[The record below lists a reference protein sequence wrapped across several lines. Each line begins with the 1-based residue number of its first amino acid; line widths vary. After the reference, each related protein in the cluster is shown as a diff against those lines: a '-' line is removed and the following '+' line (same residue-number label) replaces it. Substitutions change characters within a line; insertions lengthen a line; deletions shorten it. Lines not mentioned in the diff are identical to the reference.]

1 MEAAGLVA
9 GRAAPLL
16 PTARAQPVPPQHSS
30 QEGGTHALNLGHT
43 PRSLHHGDPAGQ
55 HGQNSQKE
63 TTGTQQAVGQRPW
76 PLCVILGASSETRKQ
91 RKSEPDGCS
100 GEGICSPALL
110 GEGAL
115 LPTTTSGTLQVRAV
129 EALRLELLPRPFL
142 PCSRAPR
149 RPQWRAVGIVSR
161 PPRAR
166 REAGVQCPHSR
177 APTTWKCT
185 KQGWRNYP
193 APFKC

>member
-1 MEAAGLVA
+1 MALSPGGSCWPGDGEGCPSPAHRQGPASTSTTQ
-9 GRAAPLL
+9 L
-16 PTARAQPVPPQHSS
+16 PGGWNACAQSRS
-30 QEGGTHALNLGHT
+30 HAT
-43 PRSLHHGDPAGQ
+43 QPA
-55 HGQNSQKE
+55 S
-63 TTGTQQAVGQRPW
+63 QRPRWAAWPELTERDHW